1 MKDKKDRQ
9 GDTTESRG
17 VIPLY
22 FLAEIEDREN
32 RKHRQSDDFLNG
44 LELRRAEF
52 VGTNPVGRN
61 LKAVLK
67 KSDAPAHQNH
77 FPQGGTSVL
86 QMAIPRKRH
95 EDIRNREQDDGSHVS
110 PFSLCLK
117 GALDETQKCELAI
130 QTGPA
135 LLRMLL
141 QFKNPNDVPA
151 AGVGI

>member
-1 MKDKKDRQ
+1 MENKKHRQ

-32 RKHRQSDDFLNG
+32 REYRQSDDFLNG
-44 LELRRAEF
+44 LELRRAKF
-52 VGTNPVGRN
+52 VRANAVRRN
-61 LKAVLK
+61 LKAILK

-77 FPQGGTSVL
+77 FPESCAAVL
-86 QMAIPRKRH
+86 QMAIPCKRH

-117 GALDETQKCELAI
+117 DALDETQKCERAI
-130 QTGPA
+130 QTGRHFCECYYNSRAPMTFQLKA
-135 LLRMLL
+135 
-141 QFKNPNDVPA
+141 
-151 AGVGI
+151 